1 MEAQILTMLKDLQ
14 PTYDFEENADFI
26 EQGYLDSFDVVTLV
40 AELEEAFSVSISAL
54 DIIPE
59 NFASVVS
66 ICELVQRS
74 KKNQLLMRTDTG
86 RE

>member
-1 MEAQILTMLKDLQ
+1 METQILSMLKELQ
-14 PTYDFEENADFI
+14 PTYEFEEGADFI

-40 AELEEAFSVSISAL
+40 AELEETFSVSLSAL

-66 ICELVQRS
+66 ICALVQRS
-74 KKNQLLMRTDTG
+74 KKVNF
-86 RE
+86 